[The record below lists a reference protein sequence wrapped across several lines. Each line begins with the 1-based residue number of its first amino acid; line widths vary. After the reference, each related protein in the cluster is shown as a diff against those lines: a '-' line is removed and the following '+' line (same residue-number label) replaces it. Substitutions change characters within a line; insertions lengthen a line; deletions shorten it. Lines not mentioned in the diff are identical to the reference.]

1 MNQIKGF
8 GPHEVMELHELLV
21 GEVTAG
27 QKMQSMM
34 SVIHDKD
41 LQEYMKWSLQMKQQR
56 ISGLEKLMETAK
68 NTTF

>member
-1 MNQIKGF
+1 MNKINGF

-21 GEVTAG
+21 GEVTAS

-41 LQEYMKWSLQMKQQR
+41 LQEYMNWSLQMKQQQ
-56 ISGLEKLMETAK
+56 IPALEKLMETAK
-68 NTTF
+68 NTSF